1 MKKQIHHILAKTP
14 LLIRVVS
21 LYVVIGS
28 FAGLYLYL
36 AQPVQ
41 AFPKAVVTPVAVRP
55 VEQTPVEPK
64 EISGLP
70 RHIEL
75 PRIGLSLDVI
85 DGQYDAAT
93 QQWTLTDDKAQFAD
107 MTNPINNISGQ
118 TMIYGHNSPAVLEP
132 VKDVAVGD
140 ELLVTTDTGRV
151 LVYTYS
157 SDRFVYPTDTSVFD
171 EAPATPRVV
180 LMTCEGWL
188 SLTRRLLYFDFKEVR

>member
-14 LLIRVVS
+14 LFIRVVS
-21 LYVVIGS
+21 LYVFLGS
-28 FAGLYLYL
+28 TAALYLYF

-41 AFPKAVVTPVAVRP
+41 AVPRVAIQQATMKP
-55 VEQTPVEPK
+55 AEQLPEQSK
-64 EISGLP
+64 EVSGPP

-85 DGQYDAAT
+85 DGQYDSQT
-93 QQWTLTDDKAQFAD
+93 QQWTLTDDKAQYAD
-107 MTNPINNISGQ
+107 MTSPINNAAGQ
-118 TMIYGHNSPAVLEP
+118 TMIYGHNTAAVLEP
-132 VKDVAVGD
+132 VRLVQPGD
-140 ELLVTTDTGRV
+140 ELLVTTDTGRIFI
-151 LVYTYS
+151 YTYT
-157 SDRFVYPTDTSVFD
+157 SDRFVEPTDISLFD

>member
-14 LLIRVVS
+14 LLMRVVS

-28 FAGLYLYL
+28 FAGLYLYF

-41 AFPKAVVTPVAVRP
+41 AVPKTVVAPAVVKP
-55 VEQTPVEPK
+55 VEQTPVKPK

-75 PRIGLSLDVI
+75 PRIGLSLEVI

-93 QQWTLTDDKAQFAD
+93 QQWTLTDDKAQYAD
-107 MTNPINNISGQ
+107 MTSLINNKSGQ
-118 TMIYGHNSPAVLEP
+118 TMIYGHNTVAVLEP

-140 ELLVTTDTGRV
+140 ELLVTTDTGKTFA
-151 LVYTYS
+151 YTYS
-157 SDRFVYPTDTSVFD
+157 SDRFVYPTDTSVLD
-171 EAPATPRVV
+171 EAPAMPRVV